1 MPAAQVVGLV
11 VVFVFLLATWLGQE
25 RSMNR

>member
-1 MPAAQVVGLV
+1 MPAAQVIGLV

-25 RSMNR
+25 RSWDR

>member
-1 MPAAQVVGLV
+1 MPAAQVVGLIV
-11 VVFVFLLATWLGQE
+11 VLVFLLATWLGQE